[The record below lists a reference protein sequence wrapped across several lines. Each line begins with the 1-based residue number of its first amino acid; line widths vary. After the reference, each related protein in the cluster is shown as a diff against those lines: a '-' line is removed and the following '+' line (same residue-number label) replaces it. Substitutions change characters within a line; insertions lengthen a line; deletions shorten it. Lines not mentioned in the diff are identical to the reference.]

1 MVKIEEKIF
10 IILIFAVLFIS
21 IISANFDV
29 GEPSHSIDT
38 EYALSDYIT
47 GWINISL
54 DDEPTNSLFKTNE
67 GDKIS
72 LIKLL
77 DLNDADYDCVP
88 ADCGTNYEAY
98 GAATTKEF
106 ILNVGN
112 STIFGLK
119 LSGGIINDV
128 SRFSMK
134 VESDAGISNKQG
146 LFIDIL
152 NDGKMNWW
160 PHTTASGSFLGENFG
175 CYNISD
181 ETDAI
186 AEITQR
192 EYCEKITLYP
202 APEVEIGAYVV
213 ETPQGG
219 GEVDFTMG
227 VYDNI
232 DWEYFS
238 CNAHASEEGKVG
250 CIPSDFWVTE
260 KQDFFVCI
268 NTNTAGERKY
278 GLHYE
283 TKEVCGFSG
292 NFAGE
297 YSFDFK
303 IFANPTGYAAIG
315 SFILN
320 NTEIENLGSY
330 ITLEDYIEEYL
341 FEKYD
346 GDCTSDCIV
355 PIKFTSELNQQT
367 INISEVSL
375 SYTTGISTT
384 TNEIYNLTESP
395 AEISSDDFLQLYLDD
410 ANFSVPDSY
419 GEESFSLEFD
429 NHDVFT
435 EELYI
440 EKFPVIEYLTPTT
453 TAAALPTKFTV
464 KVGTPD
470 PNVSIVKYE
479 WDFGNDDTDET
490 TINSVIYTYNSVGE
504 YELKISVTD
513 SEGLSYSKTFNIIV
527 ESPAEAVNKTLEE
540 KLRNLEN
547 VKSKI
552 DELPVFY
559 QLSLEPIL
567 DLTSN
572 EDALQDI
579 KLVYDSMTE
588 ETPEEY
594 IELMESLIE
603 IEIPSS
609 IDMHTSAES
618 LLFYPYESEVEL
630 DILQAIGG
638 GSYDSN
644 YKTGYINSVLA
655 WHVGNIESRISLNE
669 VSASYGGF
677 KEPVLKVFELKINK
691 KSVLDYDSYLILQKL
706 DNLKFKEDYLEK
718 EKSGY
723 MYIELEESQKT
734 IVFSTTEDI
743 KFFDLPTFISPAL
756 SDLLLIEN
764 GYYYEEN
771 GEEDKWKSML
781 PVLILI
787 LVVLVVAVVYI
798 IWQAWRDKKYGKRRV
813 GRKPG
818 IVESLTEK
826 LLGKTKKRPEQGRYP
841 MPPRRYPRKRF
852 YKYQ

>member
-1 MVKIEEKIF
+1 MVKTKEKIF
-10 IILIFAVLFIS
+10 IILVFAVLFIS
-21 IISANFDV
+21 IISANFYV

-54 DDEPTNSLFKTNE
+54 DDEPANSIFETSE
-67 GDKIS
+67 GDEIT
-72 LIKLL
+72 LVKLL
-77 DLNDADYDCVP
+77 DLNDADYDCIP

-98 GAATTKEF
+98 DTATTKEF
-106 ILNVGN
+106 ILNEGN
-112 STIFGLK
+112 STIIGLK

-134 VESDAGISNKQG
+134 VKSDAGISNKQG

-152 NDGKMNWW
+152 NNGEVNWW
-160 PHTTASGSFLGENFG
+160 SHTASSGSFGIENFG

-202 APEVEIGAYVV
+202 APEVEIGANIT
-213 ETPQGG
+213 EAQGG
-219 GEVDFTMG
+219 GEVDFTMRI
-227 VYDNI
+227 YDSI
-232 DWEYFS
+232 SWEYFS
-238 CNAHASEEGKVG
+238 CNAPASEAGRVN
-250 CIPSDFWVTE
+250 CTPSDFGVAE

-268 NTNTAGERKY
+268 STNTAGANKY

-283 TKEVCGFSG
+283 TKDVCGFSG

-303 IFANPTGYAAIG
+303 IFARPTRYSAIG
-315 SFILN
+315 SFTLN

-330 ITLEDYIEEYL
+330 IELENYIEEYL

-367 INISEVSL
+367 INISDIAL

-384 TNEIYNLTESP
+384 TNEIYNLTETP
-395 AEISSDDFLQLYLDD
+395 AKISSDDFLQLYLDD

-464 KVGTPD
+464 NVKSPD
-470 PNVSIVKYE
+470 PNISIIKYE
-479 WDFGNDDTDET
+479 WNFGNDDIIET
-490 TINSVIYTYNSVGE
+490 TTNSITYTYYSIGE

-552 DELPVFY
+552 DELPLFY
-559 QLSLEPIL
+559 QLSLKPIL
-567 DLTSN
+567 DLTTN
-572 EDALQDI
+572 EDGLQEI

-588 ETPEEY
+588 ETPEEEY
-594 IELMESLIE
+594 IELMKSLIE

-609 IDMHTSAES
+609 IDMYTSAES

-644 YKTGYINSVLA
+644 YETRYINSVLA

-718 EKSGY
+718 EESGY
-723 MYIELEESQKT
+723 IYIELEESQKT

-743 KFFDLPTFISPAL
+743 NFFDLPAFISPAL
-756 SDLLLIEN
+756 SDLSLIEN
-764 GYYYEEN
+764 GYDEEN

-781 PVLILI
+781 PVLIII
-787 LVVLVVAVVYI
+787 LVVLVGAVVYI

-818 IVESLTEK
+818 IIESLTEK
-826 LLGKTKKRPEQGRYP
+826 LLSKTKKRPEQGRYP
-841 MPPRRYPRKRF
+841 LPLRRYPKKRF
-852 YKYQ
+852 YRY